1 MKKTVFTVLLLLG
14 SAAFLSAAPVA
25 EEKGNE
31 IILRNNGA
39 EYKFAKNKFFQLLD
53 SKYKGRSFWV
63 NGFGLTYNLPGD
75 KWYWEDKPCELYKMG
90 ARTYKIL
97 REGNRLTLATKGEGK
112 HMTLIRNFTLRGDSP
127 DLEVQVRLEINGK
140 NVINWLNLFST
151 GFPVSDEY
159 WTLVSRV
166 KGGKIVTA
174 MEKIDHPF
182 IDPATQKFYVRGNFQ
197 RREYKNK
204 TFVCSYDR
212 KRDVGA
218 VLMQMPEF
226 SRLPLRVGL
235 AQLTSKRAYC
245 NVSPYHFSGT
255 AEKSFLD
262 ARFKVVPFTGDP
274 ALLNKKVVPEF
285 VAKMQKLYA
294 LPQSYETGT
303 CLKNNGTLSVWS
315 DYSSQKVFPD
325 TPAPAKKAS
334 YAEVFAAKGEGE
346 GFNLALRST
355 KEIKN
360 ITWETSGFPCKVDIF
375 PVQLTRRDFFGGI
388 IGSHPDVLL
397 EEKSFDLGAKQTSCL
412 YVKYTIPEN
421 AKAGVF
427 TGFVKLFSG
436 KEVLAEIPV
445 KLTIWDFSIA
455 ERTLTAALDFWW
467 RKYGYAKDKEEYRK
481 QYEKIRKLVVEARG
495 GGRWLAPVQVSFDA
509 QGNLTKA
516 DYKNFDTSVKL
527 YTDVYKQ
534 PIMITRCFMLGYG
547 HKLRKN
553 LFGDVNEIMTPLW
566 KKKVVSFA
574 KDFRKHLQELKISH
588 RVVMDLFDEPYE
600 DSYEVINRMVTLL
613 REVAPEWRFT
623 YAGNFRAENN
633 GYINFWNTSVSIPR
647 LEADMIKAKKG
658 EYTFYNPS
666 VYSDNG
672 ELVKVRA
679 YYNYLWN
686 EKVRYI
692 YQWVINCWAESGNT
706 GWDEDRMA
714 SWVVPSPKGPLSTLR
729 LENTRE
735 GIEDYE
741 YCTKLQAECARLE
754 KKAPALAAAGKKL
767 LKKAAAL
774 NGRSANDEVYMI
786 LCNNPA
792 AYEML
797 HREAGALLEKMAK
810 VK

>member
-1 MKKTVFTVLLLLG
+1 M
-14 SAAFLSAAPVA
+14 
-25 EEKGNE
+25 
-31 IILRNNGA
+31 
-39 EYKFAKNKFFQLLD
+39 
-53 SKYKGRSFWV
+53 
-63 NGFGLTYNLPGD
+63 
-75 KWYWEDKPCELYKMG
+75 
-90 ARTYKIL
+90 
-97 REGNRLTLATKGEGK
+97 
-112 HMTLIRNFTLRGDSP
+112 
-127 DLEVQVRLEINGK
+127 
-140 NVINWLNLFST
+140 
-151 GFPVSDEY
+151 SDEY

-534 PIMITRCFMLGYG
+534 PIMITFS
-547 HKLRKN
+547 
-553 LFGDVNEIMTPLW
+553 T
-566 KKKVVSFA
+566 A
-574 KDFRKHLQELKISH
+574 
-588 RVVMDLFDEPYE
+588 
-600 DSYEVINRMVTLL
+600 
-613 REVAPEWRFT
+613 
-623 YAGNFRAENN
+623 
-633 GYINFWNTSVSIPR
+633 
-647 LEADMIKAKKG
+647 
-658 EYTFYNPS
+658 
-666 VYSDNG
+666 
-672 ELVKVRA
+672 
-679 YYNYLWN
+679 
-686 EKVRYI
+686 
-692 YQWVINCWAESGNT
+692 SGT
-706 GWDEDRMA
+706 
-714 SWVVPSPKGPLSTLR
+714 
-729 LENTRE
+729 
-735 GIEDYE
+735 
-741 YCTKLQAECARLE
+741 
-754 KKAPALAAAGKKL
+754 
-767 LKKAAAL
+767 
-774 NGRSANDEVYMI
+774 
-786 LCNNPA
+786 
-792 AYEML
+792 
-797 HREAGALLEKMAK
+797 
-810 VK
+810 